1 MLVTRYNPMYDFR
14 DLRRG
19 FDVLNNMIN
28 SVEQSRSGDGVSE
41 SVLVDFIPSVNTR
54 EGEYAYHVEVDLPGI
69 KKEDVDISVDGNVL
83 SISGERKVKKEIKE
97 EDYYKVESQYG
108 KFSRSF
114 TLPEKVDVE
123 DIHAESGD
131 GVLEIVIPKL
141 KEVEVKPKKIKI
153 K

>member
-1 MLVTRYNPMYDFR
+1 MLVTRYNPVDEFR
-14 DLRRG
+14 DIRRS
-19 FDVLNNMIN
+19 FDMLHNIIN
-28 SVEQSRSGDGVSE
+28 SVEQSRSSE
-41 SVLVDFIPSVNTR
+41 AVLTDFIPSVNTR

-69 KKEDVDISVDGNVL
+69 KKDDVDISVDGNVL
-83 SISGERKVKKEIKE
+83 TITGERKVKDETKE
-97 EDYYKVESQYG
+97 EDYYKIESKYG

-123 DIHAESGD
+123 DIHAESSD

>member
-1 MLVTRYNPMYDFR
+1 MLVTRYNPVDEFR
-14 DLRRG
+14 DIRRS
-19 FDVLNNMIN
+19 FDMLHNIIN
-28 SVEQSRSGDGVSE
+28 SVEQSRSSE
-41 SVLVDFIPSVNTR
+41 AVLTDFIPSVNTR

-69 KKEDVDISVDGNVL
+69 KKDDVDISVDGNVL
-83 SISGERKVKKEIKE
+83 TITGERKVKDETKE
-97 EDYYKVESQYG
+97 EDYYKVESKYG

-123 DIHAESGD
+123 DIHAESSD